1 MSITEKFLRAPGPI
15 EIGGRMLKR
24 YHITT
29 FEAEIEP
36 GIQKAAYDI
45 LPGLVPRP
53 DEETP
58 PGGWLVLHRGAS
70 GAYLCAYSWVW
81 GNVVEMRSAVAGE
94 PYLGCPDT
102 DPEHFGVFDRRWI
115 GCIWELAPFGYERS
129 SWVRHILEPDRP
141 DLTGYIHDTLAE
153 GRTGGAK

>member
-15 EIGGRMLKR
+15 EASGRMLKR

-29 FEAEIEP
+29 VEAEIEP

-45 LPGLVPRP
+45 LPELVPQP
-53 DEETP
+53 DDETP
-58 PGGWLVLHRGAS
+58 AAGWLVLHTGAS

-94 PYLGCPDT
+94 PYLGAPIPIPRISACST
-102 DPEHFGVFDRRWI
+102 AGGSAASGSWRRS
-115 GCIWELAPFGYERS
+115 ATS
-129 SWVRHILEPDRP
+129 DRP
-141 DLTGYIHDTLAE
+141 GCGTFSSQTCLT
-153 GRTGGAK
+153 

>member
-1 MSITEKFLRAPGPI
+1 MSITEKILRAPHPI
-15 EIGGRMLKR
+15 EIGGRTLKR

-36 GIQKAAYDI
+36 GIRKAAWDI
-45 LPGLVPRP
+45 VPELAPQP
-53 DEETP
+53 DDETP
-58 PGGWLVLHRGAS
+58 PTGWLVRHTGAT

-81 GNVVEMRSAVAGE
+81 DNVVEMQSAVAGE

-102 DPEHFGVFDRRWI
+102 NPEHVGV
-115 GCIWELAPFGYERS
+115 
-129 SWVRHILEPDRP
+129 LEPDLP
-141 DLTGYIHDTLAE
+141 DLTGYISDTLPA